1 MKELI
6 ESLKN
11 CKKLKEL
18 DLSDNYLDDEC
29 IECLIELIKENKNL
43 TKIRIGDC
51 NVSVEG
57 SELLAEFMASVE
69 NDLENF
75 SYNYNEIDH
84 ISEFVKCFKNKQN
97 FKKLEIK
104 GICEEDDYERIREIL
119 PNVEVVFES
128 ECEDDEGDV
137 EQQKID
143 DLVAQ
148 FKELSL
154 N

>member
-57 SELLAEFMASVE
+57 SELLTEFLASVE

-84 ISEFVKCFKNKQN
+84 ISEFVKCFKNK
-97 FKKLEIK
+97 
-104 GICEEDDYERIREIL
+104 
-119 PNVEVVFES
+119 
-128 ECEDDEGDV
+128 
-137 EQQKID
+137 
-143 DLVAQ
+143 
-148 FKELSL
+148 
-154 N
+154 